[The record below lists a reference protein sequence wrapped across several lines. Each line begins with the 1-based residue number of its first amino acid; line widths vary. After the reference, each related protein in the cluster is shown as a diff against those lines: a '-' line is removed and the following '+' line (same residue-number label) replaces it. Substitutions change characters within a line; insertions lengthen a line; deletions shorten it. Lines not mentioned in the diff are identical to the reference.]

1 MLFSLLGGCQ
11 LEPRA
16 CGAPHKCTPIMSH
29 DCILTRKE
37 RYTDRYIDGERG
49 RSRQISWRHRFIWSD
64 GVILPA
70 SFSRAPLFERN
81 SSIYGTGDTHH
92 WRMAWAVRRLWQGDW
107 HVARSFDLDTKK
119 SLNIWNIMGFSLKH
133 LEVLTS
139 CSFIVKY
146 FVAIK
151 MLRFWNR
158 SQGCWERDPL
168 LTSSFNF
175 LKKNLLHLSICPW
188 RIPGCGLKLEDS
200 LGPSP
205 KK

>member
-1 MLFSLLGGCQ
+1 
-11 LEPRA
+11 
-16 CGAPHKCTPIMSH
+16 
-29 DCILTRKE
+29 
-37 RYTDRYIDGERG
+37 
-49 RSRQISWRHRFIWSD
+49 
-64 GVILPA
+64 
-70 SFSRAPLFERN
+70 
-81 SSIYGTGDTHH
+81 
-92 WRMAWAVRRLWQGDW
+92 MAWAVRRLWQGDW

-188 RIPGCGLKLEDS
+188 KIPGCGLKLFGKIQS
-200 LGPSP
+200 SWGFFRAVSKKKASPGGPWALFCTSSSTVSFP
-205 KK
+205 TCLVVKQLQHPWKMRSKGTIHPCVFKNRWRRMRWA